1 MNKEGYTRAA
11 KFAETETVIERSRFI
26 GYASPSKSED
36 EAREFI
42 EKIKKLHPFATHNC
56 YAFIADNGLIARFS
70 DDGEPQGT
78 AGMPILEV
86 IKNRG
91 LVDTVVVVTRYF
103 GGIKLGAGGLVRA
116 YSGAAAAALNA
127 AGEEKFVL
135 SDILDIRFSYEKYS
149 AFLRF
154 TEKFT
159 AKTLSLDFQE
169 DVSIKLAVPSSSD
182 FSEKLFD
189 FFAGKVAISRL
200 NEEFISFEDNR

>member
-1 MNKEGYTRAA
+1 MSKSEYLSVKTY
-11 KFAETETVIERSRFI
+11 AETETVIERSRFL
-26 GYASPSKSED
+26 GFTAPVKSEE
-36 EAREFI
+36 EARSFI

-56 YAFIADNGLIARFS
+56 YAFIVDNGLIARFS

-78 AGMPILEV
+78 AGVPILET
-86 IKNRG
+86 ISNKG
-91 LVDTVVVVTRYF
+91 LTDTVVVVTRYF

-116 YSGAAAAALNA
+116 YSGAAAEVLNA

-135 SDILDIRFSYEKYS
+135 SDILNIRFSYEKYS

-159 AKTLSLDFQE
+159 AKILSTEFSE
-169 DVSIKLAVPSSSD
+169 EVNIKAAVPVSSD
-182 FSEKLFD
+182 FSEKLID

-200 NEEFISFEDNR
+200 NGEFISFEERR